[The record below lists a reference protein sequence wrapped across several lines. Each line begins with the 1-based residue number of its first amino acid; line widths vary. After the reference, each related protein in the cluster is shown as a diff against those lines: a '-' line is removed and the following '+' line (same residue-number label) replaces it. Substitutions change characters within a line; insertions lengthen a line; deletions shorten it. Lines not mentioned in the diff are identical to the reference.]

1 MSGAPSIKILLI
13 DSDPAFRKALNTY
26 FSKYPNFETIEAEDS
41 LEGFRCASETKP
53 DLIISDHRPPLLD
66 GLGLCRKIKS
76 TPELSLTIFLILTAE
91 KDVTLKT
98 KAFENGA
105 DDYIEK
111 STPPVILTSKIN
123 VFLRIKQLQKELKT
137 EKDKFAE
144 TNIVLERNFKELTA
158 ILLKIIDLRVPG
170 AADRAEI
177 AKHIAQRICEK
188 IDMSGDIKEK
198 IVFGAQLHEIG
209 RIGLPDTIADKS
221 LGTISLSE
229 KAMFKQYPIIG
240 SRIVSAVSGFQNA
253 VDTICHQFEN
263 YDGTGTPDRLMAEEI
278 PLGAR
283 ILRAIVLQE
292 ELSKAG
298 QPKEEIIREIRQSAN
313 KILDPFI
320 ATSLAEFI
328 IENDKD
334 FSTNKYKIRIEELEA
349 GMVIAEDVY
358 AISGVKLLPKG
369 TKLLEHMLQVLMERN
384 NRDPII
390 GGVYIV
396 KSR

>member
-1 MSGAPSIKILLI
+1 VGA
-13 DSDPAFRKALNTY
+13 
-26 FSKYPNFETIEAEDS
+26 
-41 LEGFRCASETKP
+41 G
-53 DLIISDHRPPLLD
+53 H
-66 GLGLCRKIKS
+66 
-76 TPELSLTIFLILTAE
+76 
-91 KDVTLKT
+91 
-98 KAFENGA
+98 
-105 DDYIEK
+105 
-111 STPPVILTSKIN
+111 
-123 VFLRIKQLQKELKT
+123 
-137 EKDKFAE
+137 
-144 TNIVLERNFKELTA
+144 
-158 ILLKIIDLRVPG
+158 
-170 AADRAEI
+170 
-177 AKHIAQRICEK
+177 KHIAQRICEK
-188 IDMSGDIKEK
+188 MDMSEDIKEK

-209 RIGLPDTIADKS
+209 RIGLPDNMANKS

-229 KAMFKQYPIIG
+229 KAMFNQYPIIG
-240 SRIVSAVSGFQNA
+240 SQIVSAVSGFQSA

-298 QPKEEIIREIRQSAN
+298 HPKEEVIREIRQSAN

-320 ATSLAEFI
+320 ATSLGEFI

-334 FSTNKYKIRIEELEA
+334 FSTIKYKIRIEELEA
-349 GMVIAEDVY
+349 GMIIAEDVY

-390 GGVYIV
+390 GGVYIQ
-396 KSR
+396 K

>member
-1 MSGAPSIKILLI
+1 MTGAQSIKILLI

-26 FSKYPNFETIEAEDS
+26 FSKYPNFETVEAENS
-41 LEGFRCASETKP
+41 LEGFRRASETKP

-66 GLGLCRKIKS
+66 GIELCRKIKS

-91 KDVTLKT
+91 KDVALKT
-98 KAFENGA
+98 KAFEHGA

-177 AKHIAQRICEK
+177 AKHITQRICEK
-188 IDMSGDIKEK
+188 MDMSGDIKEK

-209 RIGLPDTIADKS
+209 KIGLPDNMADKS
-221 LGTISLSE
+221 LGTINLSE
-229 KAMFKQYPIIG
+229 KAMFNQYPVIG
-240 SRIVSAVSGFQNA
+240 SLIVSAISGFKGA
-253 VDTICHQFEN
+253 EDTIYHQFEN
-263 YDGTGTPDRLMAEEI
+263 YDGTGTPDRLMADEI
-278 PLGAR
+278 PFGAR
-283 ILRAIVLQE
+283 ILRAVVLQE

-298 QPKEEIIREIRQSAN
+298 HPKEDIIREIRQSAN

-334 FSTNKYKIRIEELEA
+334 FSTIKYKIRIEELEA

-390 GGVYIV
+390 GGVYIQ
-396 KSR
+396 K